1 MHFLIIVIISWFK
14 EAHLKSGTGICSS
27 ASSKRTGTLSLP
39 SEYEKALL
47 FHTQQWYFLWQ
58 RKHYINLGTFK
69 WHTFFLQIF
78 YFYTKFPSHLK
89 EIYCKGFRSLSMLS
103 MTSKTSLCLYLNHL
117 HDSGMSSWL
126 SDNTSHQTWRC
137 HKNYVNL
144 IKLT

>member
-1 MHFLIIVIISWFK
+1 MVILFNPKTRPFSSL
-14 EAHLKSGTGICSS
+14 ETHLAEEGVQSSS
-27 ASSKRTGTLSLP
+27 ASTNASDQWQCPTRKKGATHFKLS
-39 SEYEKALL
+39 
-47 FHTQQWYFLWQ
+47 TQKQFMFQPYIRHPQMVHLKFLC
-58 RKHYINLGTFK
+58 KF
-69 WHTFFLQIF
+69 
-78 YFYTKFPSHLK
+78 FYTKFPSHLK